1 MVLRSGVLYR
11 YQLQG
16 ERLQVEN
23 IKLSEEL
30 DSQKT
35 SLKDINEFLTNE
47 LKARSV
53 TTSAL
58 EKTIAELEEKLE
70 DQKSSYEVEMKIF
83 SAPLSDLIVLLQ
95 HEYAMNMRG
104 R

>member
-1 MVLRSGVLYR
+1 MSLLDKVLRLGIRRR

-30 DSQKT
+30 DSQKA

-70 DQKSSYEVEMKIF
+70 EQKGSYEVGLKCILF
-83 SAPLSDLIVLLQ
+83 L
-95 HEYAMNMRG
+95 
-104 R
+104 